1 MITILTR
8 EDDICDDV
16 KSYFPAMTGTKIL
29 MHYETVQNL
38 DTLMIKPTDF

>member
-16 KSYFPAMTGTKIL
+16 TNDFPAVTGNYIL
-29 MHYETVQNL
+29 MHYGAVQNL

>member
-16 KSYFPAMTGTKIL
+16 TNDFPAVTGTYIS

-38 DTLMIKPTDF
+38 DTLIITSTDF

>member
-16 KSYFPAMTGTKIL
+16 TDDFPAVTGTYIL
-29 MHYETVQNL
+29 MHYEAVQNL
-38 DTLMIKPTDF
+38 DTLMITPSDF

>member
-16 KSYFPAMTGTKIL
+16 TSDFPAVTSTNIL
-29 MHYETVQNL
+29 MHYEAIQNL
-38 DTLMIKPTDF
+38 DTLMITPTDF